1 MLSISQVT
9 LVFFG
14 HKMPERLKL
23 QFLWIFAGF
32 LIFSIPFVAEA
43 LKDKGFPVVFV
54 ILLCFGACNGMLQGS
69 VFGLAGI
76 LPSDYMGVV
85 MTGNGLSAV
94 LAGAIK
100 TALLIAE
107 VYVDT

>member
-1 MLSISQVT
+1 
-9 LVFFG
+9 
-14 HKMPERLKL
+14 
-23 QFLWIFAGF
+23 
-32 LIFSIPFVAEA
+32 
-43 LKDKGFPVVFV
+43 
-54 ILLCFGACNGMLQGS
+54 MLQGS

-107 VYVDT
+107 VDVDT